1 MPITIAPYSYD
12 EVEFLYEIVL
22 NDILDDYELLIWLKE
37 NMGEENNRWSKKRT
51 RLGGMIFED
60 DMIYL
65 FQNKEDAMAFK
76 LRWL

>member
-12 EVEFLYEIVL
+12 EVEFLYEIIL
-22 NDILDDYELLIWLKE
+22 NDIPDDYEILIWLRE
-37 NMGEENNRWSKKRT
+37 NMGEENNRWSRKRT
-51 RLGGMIFED
+51 RIGGMIFED
-60 DMIYL
+60 DMTYL